1 MTHVI
6 IVLGN
11 KNDKYGNLS
20 PISKS
25 RCDLAYELFCKK
37 PQSKLICTGGFG
49 KNFNQSSHSHASL
62 VGLYLTSLGISEQ
75 MFLDNALSR
84 FTIEDATL
92 TAPLLSAHKA
102 QSVDIVSSDFH
113 IQRVKLIFDYLQPS
127 LSKQFHCSKAF
138 LPESERSRLEAH
150 EAHAIQRDF
159 QSLQTYY
166 SPLL

>member
-25 RCDLAYELFCKK
+25 RCELAYDLFSKR

-49 KNFNQSSHSHASL
+49 KNFNQSPHSHASL
-62 VGLYLTSLGISEQ
+62 NRGYLTNLGISEQ
-75 MFLDNALSR
+75 VILDNALSR

-92 TAPLLSAHKA
+92 TAPLLSANNA

-113 IQRVKLIFDYLQPS
+113 MQRVKLIFEYLQPS
-127 LSKQFHCSKAF
+127 LTKQFHCSKAF
-138 LPESERSRLEAH
+138 LPESERIRLEAH
-150 EAHAIQRDF
+150 ETHAIQRDF
-159 QSLQTYY
+159 QSLQAHYT
-166 SPLL
+166 PLV